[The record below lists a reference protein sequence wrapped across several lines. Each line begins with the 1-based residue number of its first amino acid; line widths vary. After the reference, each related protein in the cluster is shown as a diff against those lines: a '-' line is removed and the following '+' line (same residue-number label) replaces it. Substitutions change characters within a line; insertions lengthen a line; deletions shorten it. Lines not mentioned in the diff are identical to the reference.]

1 MFSVRTVE
9 EVRLERL
16 PGAVCLSTA
25 ILLIAGAVASLIW
38 WRTGDQTWLRSF
50 FSYPGALFFVGCSLV
65 QAWLSFRCWQEFSPG
80 DLLRPAWLL
89 IALSAMSQLTGGVVS
104 WILGLESRLNP
115 LSLLSAEWAHAL
127 TRVASQAGPLF
138 PPLSMAFLA
147 CGLWRVLQ
155 ACRRNG
161 ILGTLKP
168 TDLFLLGLVVVYTA
182 YFLVTVV
189 FAPDHGGR
197 PMNAGTFISWTS
209 DPLLCVLLSEAI
221 LIRRS
226 TANMGF
232 GLISRCWLAFTVA
245 IFLTSLGDVGI
256 WAQSRGYLPYPLV
269 VTSWYIWFLP
279 SAAYAI
285 GPAYQLLAMLRAKR
299 GDIGLAVEQS
309 LTVATR

>member
-9 EVRLERL
+9 EVRLARL
-16 PGAVCLSTA
+16 PRTICLSTG
-25 ILLIAGAVASLIW
+25 ILLLAGAAASVAW
-38 WRTGDQTWLRSF
+38 WRTGDQMWLRAF
-50 FSYPGALFFVGCSLV
+50 FSYPGALFFIACSLV

-89 IALSAMSQLTGGVVS
+89 IALSATLQLAGGVVS
-104 WILGLESRLNP
+104 WIFGLDSRLNP
-115 LSLLSAEWAHAL
+115 LSLLSAESAHAL
-127 TRVASQAGPLF
+127 TRLAAQAGQLF
-138 PPLSMAFLA
+138 PPLSMALLA

-161 ILGTLKP
+161 ILGTLTP
-168 TDLFLLGLVVVYTA
+168 ADVFLLGLVMVYTA
-182 YFLVTVV
+182 WFLVSVV

-197 PMNAGTFISWTS
+197 PMNAGTFISWSS
-209 DPLLCVLLSEAI
+209 DPLLCVLLSQAI

-232 GLISRCWLAFTVA
+232 GLISRCWLSFTIA
-245 IFLTSLGDVGI
+245 IFLTSLGDIGI
-256 WAQSRGYLPYPLV
+256 WAQSRGYLSYPLV

-285 GPAYQLLAMLRAKR
+285 GPAYQLMAMLRATR
-299 GDIGLAVEQS
+299 GDIGVAADRS
-309 LTVATR
+309 LTVAAQ